1 MPRAGENTY
10 ILLRL
15 LTKHLYCFSKLRDYR
30 LQIGIIESNNN
41 RRIILY
47 PIRISDVRRH
57 ESEIRFTRRG
67 MKPKLKKAIAH
78 TLLAISCLTNIQQSC
93 IRTFKKLIDYRHYR
107 PPQLRITRRLSIIR
121 ISNNK
126 LIGFITK
133 HQFVLEKTD
142 IINHTKSVT
151 NRKHIESLRAVTA

>member
-1 MPRAGENTY
+1 MAYHLTVRTFLMPDLNHPIRRGKRTFHPFEISQMWDCLLYTSIGLWKPPGVCPQENRGRSLIHPMVPRAGENTY

-47 PIRISDVRRH
+47 PICISDVRRH

-78 TLLAISCLTNIQQSC
+78 TLLA
-93 IRTFKKLIDYRHYR
+93 
-107 PPQLRITRRLSIIR
+107 
-121 ISNNK
+121 
-126 LIGFITK
+126 
-133 HQFVLEKTD
+133 
-142 IINHTKSVT
+142 
-151 NRKHIESLRAVTA
+151 

>member
-78 TLLAISCLTNIQQSC
+78 TLTIAIIARLNLESRGDFLLFVLAI
-93 IRTFKKLIDYRHYR
+93 
-107 PPQLRITRRLSIIR
+107 
-121 ISNNK
+121 
-126 LIGFITK
+126 
-133 HQFVLEKTD
+133 
-142 IINHTKSVT
+142 IN
-151 NRKHIESLRAVTA
+151 

>member
-78 TLLAISCLTNIQQSC
+78 TLLAISCLTKGLTKKSPPKKKFSLSADMRELLC
-93 IRTFKKLIDYRHYR
+93 IF
-107 PPQLRITRRLSIIR
+107 RLP
-121 ISNNK
+121 NQCK
-126 LIGFITK
+126 YT
-133 HQFVLEKTD
+133 
-142 IINHTKSVT
+142 
-151 NRKHIESLRAVTA
+151 

>member
-1 MPRAGENTY
+1 MVPRAGENTY

-47 PIRISDVRRH
+47 PICISDVRRH

-93 IRTFKKLIDYRHYR
+93 IRTFEKLIDYRHYR

-121 ISNNK
+121 IY
-126 LIGFITK
+126 
-133 HQFVLEKTD
+133 
-142 IINHTKSVT
+142 
-151 NRKHIESLRAVTA
+151 NRLLLNIL

>member
-1 MPRAGENTY
+1 MTQQRSGEWAHHIGLWKPPGVCPQENRGRSLIHPMVPRAGENTY

-47 PIRISDVRRH
+47 PICISDVRRH

-78 TLLAISCLTNIQQSC
+78 TLLA
-93 IRTFKKLIDYRHYR
+93 
-107 PPQLRITRRLSIIR
+107 
-121 ISNNK
+121 
-126 LIGFITK
+126 
-133 HQFVLEKTD
+133 
-142 IINHTKSVT
+142 
-151 NRKHIESLRAVTA
+151 